1 MDQLHDKT
9 ETLNLVDPVMVGD
22 VIDERYRLTEIIGR
36 GGAGIV
42 FRATDLNL
50 DRDVAIKIL
59 SREAVRDH
67 DTLRKFEQ
75 ESQILRRLHAQNT
88 VFFYDCGRTPQ
99 NLPYIVMELVRGQ
112 QLKDLLFQE
121 GRLSPKRTVA
131 ILVQVLSAL
140 SEAHQFGFIHRDL
153 KPGNIMLCTRPGF
166 PDDFV
171 KVLDFG
177 IAKFVFDDSSTT
189 GDFAGTPKYMPPE
202 VFRNEPVTLAADL
215 YSVGCIAYEMLT
227 GVAPFDGETFHVTVS
242 KHLFMTPR
250 SFPSDVEQYPNLV
263 ATVFKLL
270 EKLPENRF
278 MTAQKVID
286 VLEHWSEPEL
296 IPELAGC
303 RLKGDDAQSG
313 SFFDED
319 VSGTLQLD
327 VPEDL
332 ADSKTVPFMP
342 TMALNGQFSFQEEK
356 PLKPLPAKLTIKR
369 AKWVIPL
376 IAVGV
381 AILVVAGAFAYVYF
395 FQPDLWRYWFV
406 QEQSIHK
413 KEFQS
418 APQAE
423 NPAPAVPLSPYH
435 DLASST
441 STISIQSS
449 LDAVAFGLQPRDSL
463 MHLDSA
469 PGGDSGKTDKAE
481 QNDTPRANENSDS
494 GAIAGIGAPSA
505 GNALDGS
512 ATTAAAVPK
521 PSDDKVKDD
530 ENAEESDGQHRRK
543 HRHKKQT
550 ADVPAPSAS
559 TDKLEKFTLMM
570 RYTPEFA
577 QVSFVNS
584 EGSCQPGVCK
594 VRTTSDKAPARI
606 VVSAK
611 GYKSKSVLLTQKVAS
626 LRIDLTDDSK

>member
-1 MDQLHDKT
+1 
-9 ETLNLVDPVMVGD
+9 
-22 VIDERYRLTEIIGR
+22 
-36 GGAGIV
+36 AGIV

-88 VFFYDCGRTPQ
+88 VFFYDCGRTTQ

-112 QLKDLLFQE
+112 QLKDLLFNE

-202 VFRNEPVTLAADL
+202 VFRNEPVTMAADL

-227 GVAPFDGETFHVTVS
+227 GVAPFDGDTFHVTVS

-270 EKLPENRF
+270 EKMPENRF
-278 MTAQKVID
+278 TTAQKVID

-296 IPELAGC
+296 IPELVGC
-303 RLKGDDAQSG
+303 RLKGDDAQTG
-313 SFFDED
+313 NFFDED
-319 VSGTLQLD
+319 ASGSVPALD
-327 VPEDL
+327 IPEDV
-332 ADSKTVPFMP
+332 AESQTVPFIP
-342 TMALNGQFSFQEEK
+342 TMAMNGHVSFEEEK
-356 PLKPLPAKLTIKR
+356 PINPLKPLPSKFPEKR
-369 AKWVIPL
+369 AKWVLPL
-376 IAVGV
+376 IIAGAVILVVGV
-381 AILVVAGAFAYVYF
+381 AFAIIYG
-395 FQPDLWRYWFV
+395 FQPKLWESMFG
-406 QEQSIHK
+406 QEQPVE
-413 KEFQS
+413 KEDPSLPSAESS
-418 APQAE
+418 APAAAQ
-423 NPAPAVPLSPYH
+423 SPYYE
-435 DLASST
+435 LANST
-441 STISIQSS
+441 STISMKSS
-449 LDAVAFGLQPRDSL
+449 LDAVAFGMQSGDSL
-463 MHLDSA
+463 MNLGRVPDAENELSETGA
-469 PGGDSGKTDKAE
+469 PG
-481 QNDTPRANENSDS
+481 NSDS
-494 GAIAGIGAPSA
+494 LKKKSQ
-505 GNALDGS
+505 DD
-512 ATTAAAVPK
+512 AAAGPGS
-521 PSDDKVKDD
+521 PDGNDQAD
-530 ENAEESDGQHRRK
+530 ENAEDSDTPRKRR

-550 ADVPAPSAS
+550 SDTPPAE
-559 TDKLEKFTLMM
+559 KLEKFTLMM
-570 RYTPEFA
+570 RYSPDFA

-584 EGSCQPGVCK
+584 EGSCQPGLCK
-594 VRTTSDKAPARI
+594 VRTTSDTAPARI

-626 LRIDLTDDSK
+626 LKIELTVDPN

>member
-1 MDQLHDKT
+1 MDQSNDRT
-9 ETLNLVDPVMVGD
+9 DTALNLVDPVEVGD
-22 VIDERYRLTEIIGR
+22 VIDERYKLTEIIGR

-59 SREAVRDH
+59 AREAVHDH

-88 VFFYDCGRTPQ
+88 VFFYDCGRTSQ

-202 VFRNEPVTLAADL
+202 VFRNEPVTLAGDL
-215 YSVGCIAYEMLT
+215 YAVGCIAYEMLT
-227 GVAPFDGETFHVTVS
+227 GVAPFDGDTFHVTVS

-278 MTAQKVID
+278 MTAQKVIE

-303 RLKGDDAQSG
+303 RLKGDDAQTG

-319 VSGTLQLD
+319 ASGTFQLMD
-327 VPEDL
+327 IPEDL
-332 ADSKTVPFMP
+332 AVSKTVPFMP
-342 TMALNGQFSFQEEK
+342 TMALDGHLSFQKEK
-356 PLKPLPAKLTIKR
+356 DIPLNPQPSTKPVKTAKR
-369 AKWVIPL
+369 AKWLIPL
-376 IAVGV
+376 IIVGV
-381 AILVVAGAFAYVYF
+381 LLLAGGVTFACIYL
-395 FQPDLWRYWFV
+395 FQSDLEGEST
-406 QEQSIHK
+406 QDSLK
-413 KEFQS
+413 KEQQS
-418 APQAE
+418 APREE
-423 NPAPAVPLSPYH
+423 NPAPVEKRSHYYELVTA
-435 DLASST
+435 T
-441 STISIQSS
+441 STISMKSS
-449 LDAVAFGLQPRDSL
+449 LDAVAFGVQSGESA
-463 MHLDSA
+463 LDDTVPSEDQA
-469 PGGDSGKTDKAE
+469 LGKGSPDAE
-481 QNDTPRANENSDS
+481 TLAKENMPADDTPS
-494 GAIAGIGAPSA
+494 GEHARK
-505 GNALDGS
+505 DG
-512 ATTAAAVPK
+512 AAVP
-521 PSDDKVKDD
+521 S
-530 ENAEESDGQHRRK
+530 AADGQSENSEDQDTSHKKRHK
-543 HRHKKQT
+543 HKKQT
-550 ADVPAPSAS
+550 TESVLPNE
-559 TDKLEKFTLMM
+559 KLEKFSLMM
-570 RYTPEFA
+570 RYSPDYA
-577 QVSFVNS
+577 QVSFVNA
-584 EGSCQPGVCK
+584 EGSCQPGLCK
-594 VRTTSDKAPARI
+594 VKTTSENAPARI

-611 GYKSKSVLLTQKVAS
+611 GFKSKSVLLTQKVAS
-626 LRIDLTDDSK
+626 LKIDLTPDS